1 MSNGRTPEQAEKQLA
16 ELAQQNRE
24 LAAELES
31 LQGQSRALEKAA
43 QEAKAAQQAAEKRAA
58 AISTKLEAVQKEAA
72 ELREANKSLIAQ
84 VGRLTKQVE
93 KNPLNPLTVEEASV
107 LFEGLISA
115 FRKTRTLSVKEASLN
130 LKLAT
135 AKIGD
140 TPVLLLPD
148 PRAVDPAALH
158 EFKLDLTTV
167 AAPSTIEPAAPPPP
181 PAPRKAP
188 AVKKAGAKKR
198 EK

>member
-1 MSNGRTPEQAEKQLA
+1 
-16 ELAQQNRE
+16 
-24 LAAELES
+24 
-31 LQGQSRALEKAA
+31 LEKAA
-43 QEAKAAQQAAEKRAA
+43 QAAKAAQEAAEKRAA
-58 AISTKLEAVQKEAA
+58 SISAKLEALQKEAA
-72 ELREANKSLIAQ
+72 ELREANKSLRAQ

-115 FRKTRTLSVKEASLN
+115 FRQTRTLSVKEASLN

-148 PRAVDPAALH
+148 PGAVDPGTLH
-158 EFKLDLTTV
+158 EFKLDLTAV
-167 AAPSTIEPAAPPPP
+167 AAATVEPTPDAPSPAPKKTAPPKK
-181 PAPRKAP
+181 AEPRKNR
-188 AVKKAGAKKR
+188 K
-198 EK
+198 